1 MELGSDQFERTVNNV
16 NLAAIFQWS
25 VAYTPSYPVI
35 RQDSNLWSKATTGKA
50 CNGKIALRA
59 TGLYG
64 VRETGVINE
73 LFEGVSVYLLMIPAA
88 DQADGDQSTPTS

>member
-1 MELGSDQFERTVNNV
+1 MELGSDQFERTVNNA

-25 VAYTPSYPVI
+25 AAYTPSYTVN
-35 RQDSNLWSKATTGKA
+35 RQDFNLWSKATIGKA

-64 VRETGVINE
+64 VRETGAINE
-73 LFEGVSVYLLMIPAA
+73 LFQRGHPLAGPG
-88 DQADGDQSTPTS
+88 Q